1 MKKAPIFLLLFYTL
15 SVFPLAA
22 QSPYTFSAGR
32 DGSLVGAGL
41 LTLGISYPLSK
52 KVTSPTLAEIENL
65 NIDDIPRI
73 DRWSVRQHSLTAKKL
88 SDGFLFGSYLLPATM
103 LAGEASR
110 KDFGSGGL
118 LALEALILNN
128 GITGLTKVLAKRKR
142 PFLYGSHFK
151 QYKWE
156 NSTSRMSFF
165 SGHSSNTA
173 CMSFLTAQLFN
184 DYYPDSKAMPWVWS
198 AAIAIPAFTA
208 YNRMRAGKHFFTDVL
223 TGYVVGAAV
232 GILVPK
238 IHQM

>member
-1 MKKAPIFLLLFYTL
+1 MKTWQVLLVSFLII
-15 SVFPLAA
+15 SVFPLSA
-22 QSPYTFSAGR
+22 QSPYTFSGAR

-52 KVTSPTLAEIENL
+52 KVGSPTLAEIENL
-65 NIDDIPRI
+65 NIEDIPEI
-73 DRWSVRQHSLTAKKL
+73 DRWAARQHSMTAKKI
-88 SDGFLFGSYLLPATM
+88 SDVFLFGSYLLPATM

-110 KDFGSGGL
+110 KDVGNGGL

-142 PFLYGSHFK
+142 PFLYGSHFR
-151 QYKWE
+151 QYKWKH
-156 NSTSRMSFF
+156 STSRMSFF

-184 DYYPDSKAMPWVWS
+184 DYYPDSKAQPWVWS

-223 TGYVVGAAV
+223 AGYVVGAAV
-232 GILVPK
+232 GMLVPK
-238 IHQM
+238 IHQL